1 MSSFFVFQKSI
12 DAEHLISVFHFSRIQ
27 KRKKIPFLK
36 GHSNEKNPLYSRIF
50 ELLYDDRFFASRS
63 VLENFFPTD

>member
-27 KRKKIPFLK
+27 KRKKNSILK
-36 GHSNEKNPLYSRIF
+36 RTF
-50 ELLYDDRFFASRS
+50 E
-63 VLENFFPTD
+63 